1 MKMKSN
7 GLERWNIKLRVTSA
21 ERKQIQKEA
30 IDNDMRVAEYIRLKL
45 LGGYSTSLNL
55 TQQKSS

>member
-30 IDNDMRVAEYIRLKL
+30 IDNDMRVAEYIRLKV